1 MSPVVAAE
9 AAYPERQAAA
19 LLTNA
24 SVLKVS
30 LRRDSFFIC
39 MWFQVR
45 VADTVRIPV
54 RPGYDST
61 VGEISLTHEMFEPC
75 K

>member
-1 MSPVVAAE
+1 MVAAE

-30 LRRDSFFIC
+30 LRRDSFLYVCDSRYGWQIPYAS
-39 MWFQVR
+39 R
-45 VADTVRIPV
+45 SDPDT
-54 RPGYDST
+54 T
-61 VGEISLTHEMFEPC
+61 QQ
-75 K
+75 

>member
-1 MSPVVAAE
+1 MVAAE

-30 LRRDSFFIC
+30 LRRDSFFYMYVIPG
-39 MWFQVR
+39 
-45 VADTVRIPV
+45 TGGRIPYAS
-54 RPGYDST
+54 RSDPDT
-61 VGEISLTHEMFEPC
+61 TQQ
-75 K
+75 

>member
-30 LRRDSFFIC
+30 LRRDSFFYMYVIPGTGGRYRTHPG
-39 MWFQVR
+39 Q
-45 VADTVRIPV
+45 TRI
-54 RPGYDST
+54 RLNSRGN
-61 VGEISLTHEMFEPC
+61 
-75 K
+75 